1 MKKIFSI
8 AIMLSLA
15 NATTISTLFEKL
27 DNIPESK
34 IDALTIKEIKA
45 TKKTVTYSNFPSLN
59 IFASAEHFNDYI
71 SLKPLPPTES
81 QKLILQK
88 KSLPFSQNV
97 IKIGFSLSMPIFI
110 KEIYDNKK
118 KISFLLKA
126 TKYQTL
132 INKLNRQAL
141 LVTNLSKLN
150 YLFSL
155 KQALKTKENSIK
167 TTKDA
172 IEVGVKNGRIP
183 EFQLLR
189 LNDALNEIKAQ
200 INDLDTQIAKTKSDI
215 YTLTLTKINKPI
227 KFQSFNVNSGE
238 FILIKPL
245 KEKLIASK
253 YDINAQKDK
262 FLPKIMFKINANR
275 AFAKAYNTGDLIA
288 INSASAG
295 IYINMELNRKNGAEI
310 EKSKILYQKD
320 YLQIK
325 KTLKDLKAKIQYIND
340 SLKSVKKEMLL
351 IKESIAIKEELLKSA
366 KKAYLLGVMSVDDYL
381 KYEDDL
387 YMQKAKLAN
396 LIAVKNSL
404 LAQKAVI
411 YGKNLKKVF
420 K

>member
-1 MKKIFSI
+1 MILNFGLKNLWDPLIKK
-8 AIMLSLA
+8 
-15 NATTISTLFEKL
+15 
-27 DNIPESK
+27 P
-34 IDALTIKEIKA
+34 
-45 TKKTVTYSNFPSLN
+45 
-59 IFASAEHFNDYI
+59 
-71 SLKPLPPTES
+71 
-81 QKLILQK
+81 Q
-88 KSLPFSQNV
+88 
-97 IKIGFSLSMPIFI
+97 
-110 KEIYDNKK
+110 
-118 KISFLLKA
+118 
-126 TKYQTL
+126 
-132 INKLNRQAL
+132 
-141 LVTNLSKLN
+141 
-150 YLFSL
+150 
-155 KQALKTKENSIK
+155 
-167 TTKDA
+167 
-172 IEVGVKNGRIP
+172 
-183 EFQLLR
+183 
-189 LNDALNEIKAQ
+189 
-200 INDLDTQIAKTKSDI
+200 
-215 YTLTLTKINKPI
+215 TLTKINKPI

-275 AFAKAYNTGDLIA
+275 AFAKAYNTDDSIA

-295 IYINMELNRKNGAEI
+295 IYINMELNRKNSAEI